1 MYAVVRIGGRQYQAE
16 VGQTIVVEKLPHEV
30 GEKVKFDEVL
40 LISDGGKVKV
50 GQPLVEGASVT
61 TEVVEQFKGK
71 KIIVFK
77 YKPRTGYR
85 RKQGHRQ
92 LYTRLL
98 VSKITAASR
107 KKAEETGTEAEAE
120 AAAGEA

>member
-16 VGQTIVVEKLPHEV
+16 EGRMLIVEKLPYEV
-30 GEKVKFDEVL
+30 GEEIQLNEVL
-40 LISDGGKVKV
+40 LVSKDNEATV

-61 TEVVEQFKGK
+61 AEVLEQFKGK
-71 KIIVFK
+71 KIVVFK

-92 LYTRLL
+92 TYTRLM
-98 VSKITAASR
+98 VKSINA
-107 KKAEETGTEAEAE
+107 
-120 AAAGEA
+120 